1 MPWDA
6 SRLVAQDIVLSM
18 KLLPVALSLVMV
30 VSSNNQ
36 TDLPL
41 SKALNVPSLPW
52 MSGLC
57 VTVPMGVTD

>member
-1 MPWDA
+1 
-6 SRLVAQDIVLSM
+6 M